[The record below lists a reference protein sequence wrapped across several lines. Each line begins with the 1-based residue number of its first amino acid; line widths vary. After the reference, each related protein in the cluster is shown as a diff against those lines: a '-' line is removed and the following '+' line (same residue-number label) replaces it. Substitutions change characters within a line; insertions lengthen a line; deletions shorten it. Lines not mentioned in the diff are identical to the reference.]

1 MVQMIKTTYV
11 YNADSEQA
19 SADLIEKYKN
29 EQIEK
34 GYIVTNSKV
43 DYKSKKDRKTG
54 DIIEEKWVTS
64 VTISYEV

>member
-1 MVQMIKTTYV
+1 MTQMIKTTYV

-19 SADLIEKYKN
+19 SADLIEKYKD

-34 GYIVTNSKV
+34 GYVVTNSKV

-54 DIIEEKWVTS
+54 EIIEEKWVTS

>member
-1 MVQMIKTTYV
+1 MTQMIKTTYV

-19 SADLIEKYKN
+19 SADLIEKYKD

-34 GYIVTNSKV
+34 GYVVTNSKV

-54 DIIEEKWVTS
+54 EIIEEKWVTS
-64 VTISYEV
+64 ITISYEV

>member
-1 MVQMIKTTYV
+1 MIQMIKTTYV

-54 DIIEEKWVTS
+54 EIIEERWVTS
-64 VTISYEV
+64 ITISYEV